1 MSETS
6 PNLNLPYLQPS
17 QAQKHVTHNL
27 ALQILDALTQLNVEG
42 VDENTP
48 PVSASEGET
57 WATGTAPVGL
67 WAGQP
72 EQIAIWTN
80 GSWMF
85 IPMRDGVLAF
95 DKSSNSLLV
104 RVGGTWVSAGGTTSP
119 SLFGVNATADVNN
132 RLAVSSNGT
141 LLNHEGAGH
150 QLKLNKFA
158 STDTASQLYQTDF
171 SGRAEMGLAGS
182 DNWSIK
188 VSPDGA
194 SWNTAL
200 EIDASNASVS
210 GASLQA
216 FPADTSAGKLARADY
231 VYGPGNVL
239 GAVSETGGLPTGAI
253 VERGSNADGTYTRF
267 ADGTQIC
274 QTDGANFVYSD
285 DDILR
290 NNWAFPAPFSESP
303 AVQSTLSRALS
314 DYTDVAPFD
323 LGPFTNSFGTANVI
337 MELYRS
343 AGIAAFASNAE
354 IRNVRIAAIG
364 RWF

>member
-27 ALQILDALTQLNVEG
+27 ALQILDALTQLSVEG
-42 VDENTP
+42 VNENIP

-57 WATGTAPVGL
+57 WATGPAPLGL

-72 EQIAIWTN
+72 DQIAIWTN

-85 IPMRDGVLAF
+85 IPTRDGVLAF

-104 RVGGTWVSAGGTTSP
+104 RINGAWVSAGGATSP
-119 SLFGVNATADVNN
+119 SLLGVNATADVNN

-150 QLKLNKFA
+150 QLKMNK
-158 STDTASQLYQTDF
+158 SDSSDTASLLYQTDF

-188 VSPDGA
+188 VSPDGT
-194 SWNTAL
+194 SWSTAL
-200 EIDASNASVS
+200 EIDASDASVS

-216 FPADTSAGKLARADY
+216 FPADTGVGKLARADF
-231 VYGPGNVL
+231 VYGPGNVV
-239 GAVSETGGLPTGAI
+239 GTVSETGGLPTGAVI
-253 VERGSNADGTYTRF
+253 EQGSSVNGTYTRF

-274 QTDGANFVYSD
+274 QTDGADFVYIEGD
-285 DDILR
+285 FLR
-290 NNWAFPAPFSESP
+290 NSWTYPAPFSASP
-303 AVQSTLSRALS
+303 GVQSTLSRALT
-314 DYTDVAPFD
+314 DYTDTTPFE
-323 LGPFTNSFGTANVI
+323 LGPITSNFSTTNVV

-343 AGIAAFASNAE
+343 AGIAAFASTAE
-354 IRNVRIAAIG
+354 VRNVRITAIG

>member
-27 ALQILDALTQLNVEG
+27 ALQILDALTQLSVEG

-48 PVSASEGET
+48 PITVSEGET
-57 WATGTAPVGL
+57 WATGATPVGL

-72 EQIAIWTN
+72 DQIAIWTN

-85 IPMRDGVLAF
+85 IPIRDGVLAF

-104 RVGGTWVSAGGTTSP
+104 RVNGAWISAGGATSP
-119 SLFGVNATADVNN
+119 SLLGVNATADATN
-132 RLAVSSNGT
+132 RLTVSSNAT

-150 QLKLNKFA
+150 QLKLNK
-158 STDTASQLYQTDF
+158 SDITDSLSLLYQTDF

-188 VSPDGA
+188 VSPDGV
-194 SWNTAL
+194 SWNTAF
-200 EIDASNASVS
+200 EIDATDASVA

-216 FPADTSAGKLARADY
+216 FPADTSTGKLARADY

-239 GAVSETGGLPTGAI
+239 GVVSETGGLPTGAVI
-253 VERGSNADGTYTRF
+253 EHGSDVNGTYTRF

-285 DDILR
+285 DDCLR
-290 NNWAFPAPFSESP
+290 NTWTYPAPFSASP
-303 AVQSTLSRALS
+303 GVQSTLSRALT
-314 DYTDVAPFD
+314 DYTDTAPFE
-323 LGPFTNSFGTANVI
+323 LGPVTSNFSMTNVV
-337 MELYRS
+337 MELFRS
-343 AGIAAFASNAE
+343 AGITAFASTAE
-354 IRNVRIAAIG
+354 VRNVRITAIG